1 MHLDRYLFSVSLKT
15 ETLTEYEFISIG
27 PKGYIKKLI
36 RFTKVGFNCYNLAFG
51 DIDKKTG
58 IMVDNITSGNNDHE
72 KILATVAAVV
82 ESFTKEHPEALIYVE
97 GSSPSRTRLYRICI
111 SKYWKD
117 ITTVFQIF
125 GLQNNTW
132 EDFTQNSTYNAFLGA
147 RK

>member
-15 ETLTEYEFISIG
+15 DTLTDYEFISIG
-27 PKGYIKKLI
+27 PKGPIKKII
-36 RFTKVGFNCYNLAFG
+36 RFTLVGINYYNLAFG
-51 DIDKKTG
+51 DIGESADS
-58 IMVDNITSGNNDHE
+58 IIDNTTSNNNDHE

-117 ITTVFQIF
+117 TTTVFQIF